1 MAITLTSCG
10 GTPTVS
16 ESGTSLFAN
25 RKMTSTSISYS
36 CEKDNRNATYTFQV
50 KKNHADEIAFNA
62 TVEYGFFTYTLS
74 DSSGVTLKADIVVD
88 DVNYTIPLNG
98 SGKYKLNIITDD
110 FKGTYQFKWSK

>member
-1 MAITLTSCG
+1 MNPFSIIGYMKTLLKLFIPLMAIALTSCG

-50 KKNHADEIAFNA
+50 KKNHADEITFNA
-62 TVEYGFFTYTLS
+62 TVEYGFFT
-74 DSSGVTLKADIVVD
+74 
-88 DVNYTIPLNG
+88 
-98 SGKYKLNIITDD
+98 
-110 FKGTYQFKWSK
+110 